1 MIDASDILKVTRA
14 VTAEWT
20 KQRKAEERGNRSRH
34 SRGYVYSDR
43 VAFTDVIDSIL
54 PKGYLHASG
63 DGQYSVFKRQLYYA
77 VREEFRRLT
86 GRELKADYFS
96 NVLLVQYRNRNP
108 ETESWKIVADP
119 RGMLTIPNG
128 AAEHNIP
135 CGTLQIEDHLQQV
148 GRPVDPFDLNLELN
162 LEWPSLAGGQR
173 YQGVLYIEKQG
184 FEPQIK
190 EARIAERFD
199 LAILACKGQSVV
211 AARRFVDEVCR
222 VNGGVPLFVVHD
234 FDKAGF
240 EISQRLTG
248 ISEWAEL
255 NDRVT
260 YRFQN
265 EINVTDLGLRSG
277 DVEKYDLAT
286 EEVKFTGGF
295 ASDSICTQREREFL
309 QSGRRVELNAFTS
322 PQFIEW
328 LETKLTKHGLAKRLI
343 PDIETLQDA
352 YRRALVIAR
361 LNAVLGGAVTDAI
374 EAAQEVE
381 VPKSLKQSLRS
392 AMKECED
399 SWDQALFHLVQSK
412 LYRSDEK

>member
-1 MIDASDILKVTRA
+1 MIDASDILKVTKA

-20 KQRKAEERGNRSRH
+20 KQRKAEDRGNRS
-34 SRGYVYSDR
+34 SRSREYVYSDR
-43 VAFTDVIDSIL
+43 VEFTAVTHQIL

-63 DGQYSVFKRQLYYA
+63 NSRYSVFKRQLYYA
-77 VREEFRRLT
+77 VREDFRKLT
-86 GRELKADYFS
+86 GREIKADYFS
-96 NVLLVQYRNRNP
+96 NTLLVQYRNRHP

-128 AAEHNIP
+128 ATEHNIP
-135 CGTLQIEDHLQQV
+135 CGTLQIEDHLHQIGQ
-148 GRPVDPFDLNLELN
+148 PVDPFDFNLELDA
-162 LEWPSLAGGQR
+162 EWPSLAGGQR
-173 YQGVLYIEKQG
+173 YHGVLYIEKQG

-211 AARRFVDEVCR
+211 AARQFVDEVCR

-240 EISQRLTG
+240 EISQRLTRV
-248 ISEWAEL
+248 SEWAEL

-260 YRFQN
+260 YRFKN
-265 EINVTDLGLRSG
+265 EINVTDLGLRLE

-286 EEVKFTGGF
+286 EEVGFTGGF

-328 LETKLTKHGLAKRLI
+328 LDNKLTEQGLTKRLI
-343 PDIETLQDA
+343 PDDETLHAA

-361 LNAVLGGAVTDAI
+361 LNAVLDDAVPDAI
-374 EAAQEVE
+374 EAAQEAR
-381 VPKSLKQSLRS
+381 VPKSLRRLLRS
-392 AMKECED
+392 AMKGSPEP
-399 SWDQALFHLVQSK
+399 WDRILFHLVKSK
-412 LYRSDEK
+412 LYRGDEK